1 MRQAVTPSSV
11 RSSARHRG
19 EAAAHPLSRLGRAVA
34 AALLAGVILGGILL
48 LLSAALL
55 LGGGDPGSFTAPV
68 GAVILLVSSFFS
80 GFAGG
85 TLYRG
90 GRLFPFAL
98 IVASLWALLVYLL
111 SLVTIG
117 ESGGFSSSVYAL
129 SLRLVS
135 AGLAVFGTHV
145 AMRKRSKARS
155 ARRAPGRRR

>member
-11 RSSARHRG
+11 RSSAHHRG
-19 EAAAHPLSRLGRAVA
+19 EAPANPLSRLCRAVA
-34 AALLAGVILGGILL
+34 AALLTGVILGGALL
-48 LLSAALL
+48 LLSAAIL
-55 LGGGDPGSFTAPV
+55 LGGGDPGSMAAPV
-68 GAVILLVSSFFS
+68 GAAILLICSFAS
-80 GFAGG
+80 GFTGG
-85 TLYRG
+85 RLYRG

-98 IVASLWALLVYLL
+98 IVALLWVLLVYLL

-135 AGLAVFGTHV
+135 AGLTVFGTHV
-145 AMRKRSKARS
+145 SMRKRGEARS